1 MNARS
6 RGLIVF
12 LILCVGIFFLNS
24 QAYAQKPIAK
34 VSSFTGE
41 VFMKSDTNVFRVTQ
55 IGQILH
61 DGDFIQTKEG
71 EVQITFTDGALMKIR
86 PYTNTMIQEREER
99 SGFWLFKTKKLV
111 RRMTVFVGK
120 LWFKSGV
127 SKRKNFLQTPT
138 AVCGVRGS
146 IIEAGYDNVD
156 SLLNLIEGL
165 VDKVGPW
172 IEGRFTLPGAGA
184 ASASKVYTA
193 LDNARKA
200 MEAATTEE
208 ELANAQMA
216 ALDLV
221 IIAAAALEANPDPI
235 VAAEAKKIG
244 DAAKALKQK
253 IIDTGKPLPTTTT
266 IATTTTTVAPSTT
279 TSTTM
284 PTTTTTTVA
293 STTTTTT
300 APTTTSTTAPTTT
313 TTAPTTT
320 STTAPTTTTIYS
332 IDA

>member
-1 MNARS
+1 MNPRS

-12 LILCVGIFFLNS
+12 LILCMGIVFLNS

-71 EVQITFTDGALMKIR
+71 EVQITFNDGALMKIR

-146 IIEAGYDNVD
+146 IVEAGYDNVD

-165 VDKVGPW
+165 VDKLGPW
-172 IEGRFTLPGAGA
+172 TEGPFADPG
-184 ASASKVYTA
+184 
-193 LDNARKA
+193 
-200 MEAATTEE
+200 
-208 ELANAQMA
+208 
-216 ALDLV
+216 
-221 IIAAAALEANPDPI
+221 
-235 VAAEAKKIG
+235 VA
-244 DAAKALKQK
+244 
-253 IIDTGKPLPTTTT
+253 
-266 IATTTTTVAPSTT
+266 
-279 TSTTM
+279 
-284 PTTTTTTVA
+284 
-293 STTTTTT
+293 
-300 APTTTSTTAPTTT
+300 
-313 TTAPTTT
+313 
-320 STTAPTTTTIYS
+320 
-332 IDA
+332 